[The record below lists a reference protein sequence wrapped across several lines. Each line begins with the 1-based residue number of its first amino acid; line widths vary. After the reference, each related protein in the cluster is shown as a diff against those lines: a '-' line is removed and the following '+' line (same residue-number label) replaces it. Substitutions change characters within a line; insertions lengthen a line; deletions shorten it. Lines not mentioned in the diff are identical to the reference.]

1 VRGKTFRL
9 CVFATLM
16 LILSYNVF
24 SEESSE
30 DSDLLTPTE
39 FVTYPYEWVK
49 NAVKEHA
56 ERVRCAKEKHEQRVR
71 MHELQMKVDDCWY
84 GIRCEYTE
92 EVSETDL
99 GVVRNTI
106 FGEYHNMEK
115 VDAYIIL
122 SKMYYFSSDNPYET
136 YFPLQD
142 AYDLVYGSSR
152 IEAICRQ
159 MFFRK
164 NWDINICSFR

>member
-1 VRGKTFRL
+1 LKNLRIVRSCLLVLLMF
-9 CVFATLM
+9 TL
-16 LILSYNVF
+16 SFNVF
-24 SEESSE
+24 SQDTD
-30 DSDLLTPTE
+30 DSDLLTATE

-49 NAVKEHA
+49 KAVQDHA
-56 ERVRCAKEKHEQRVR
+56 ERVKDAKEKFEQRGR
-71 MHELQMKVDDCWY
+71 IYDLQKKVDDCWY
-84 GIRCEYTE
+84 RISCAYTE
-92 EVSETDL
+92 EVAEADL
-99 GVVRNTI
+99 GTIRDTI

-136 YFPLQD
+136 YFPLKD

-152 IEAICRQ
+152 VEAICRQ

-164 NWDINICSFR
+164 NWDINICNFR